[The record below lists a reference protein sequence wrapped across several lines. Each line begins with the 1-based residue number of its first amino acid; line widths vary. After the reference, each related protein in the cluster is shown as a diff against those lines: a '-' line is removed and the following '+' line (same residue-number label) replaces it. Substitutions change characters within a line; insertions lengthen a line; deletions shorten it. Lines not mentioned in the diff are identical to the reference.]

1 MVILMPARL
10 SKGDEAQWVA
20 RMVEKLARSEAR
32 NGTKK
37 SDTELDRRA
46 AQLSM
51 RWLNGSV
58 RPMLVRW
65 VPEMRTR
72 WASCSPVEG
81 SIRISERLREVPD
94 WVLDYVLVH
103 ELAHLLVSGH
113 DQSFWAWVDRYPKA
127 ERAKGYLNGWS
138 AAARLEPPPGTED

>member
-10 SKGDEAQWVA
+10 SKGEEAQWVA

-32 NGTKK
+32 NGAKK

-46 AQLSM
+46 VQLSM
-51 RWLNGSV
+51 RWLDGSV
-58 RPMLVRW
+58 RPTLVRW
-65 VPEMRTR
+65 VPAMRTR

-103 ELAHLLVSGH
+103 ELAHLAEPGH
-113 DQSFWAWVDRYPKA
+113 TPEFWALVHRYPKT
-127 ERAKGYLNGWS
+127 ERAIGYLQGVS
-138 AAARLEPPPGTED
+138 AAAHLDMTEL